1 MRLKLD
7 ENLPAGLAGVLQM
20 LGHDADTTVAEGLAG
35 ADDESVWHA
44 AQSAERFLVT
54 QDLDFSDIR
63 RFEPGTHKGIL
74 VVRLRDPGRQA
85 LTERLLAI
93 FQTEDVEAWSGCF
106 VVATEHKIRVRR
118 PL

>member
-7 ENLPAGLAGVLQM
+7 ENLPARLAAVLQT

-35 ADDESVWHA
+35 ADDDSVWRA

-63 RFEPGTHKGIL
+63 KFEPGTHQGIL
-74 VVRLRDPGRQA
+74 VVRLREPGRQA

-93 FQTEDVEAWSGCF
+93 FQTEDVEAWLGCF
-106 VVATEHKIRVRR
+106 VVATEHKIRIRR